1 MGDIEI
7 NQRYF
12 NRIDKMVGSPVVEFS
27 LVLPEKVFLSFN
39 FDRFI
44 YIKHKDLQGYF
55 FVEKIQNYKD
65 GSHLVRVDMLCID
78 PVGMI
83 NTTAA
88 VQPGGEFIL
97 METSGNVLQE
107 DSTNILIEV

>member
-1 MGDIEI
+1 
-7 NQRYF
+7 
-12 NRIDKMVGSPVVEFS
+12 
-27 LVLPEKVFLSFN
+27 
-39 FDRFI
+39 
-44 YIKHKDLQGYF
+44 
-55 FVEKIQNYKD
+55 
-65 GSHLVRVDMLCID
+65 
-78 PVGMI
+78 MI